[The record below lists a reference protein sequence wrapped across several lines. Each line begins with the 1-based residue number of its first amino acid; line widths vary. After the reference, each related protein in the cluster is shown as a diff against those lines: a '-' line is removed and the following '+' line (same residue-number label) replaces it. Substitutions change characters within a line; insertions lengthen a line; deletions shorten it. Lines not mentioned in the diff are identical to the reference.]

1 MQKLFREFQM
11 RLSEL
16 QTGQT
21 AYIKK
26 VNGSGAFRK
35 RILEMGFV
43 RGEEVKSILNA
54 PLKDPIKYGIMEY
67 EVSLRRS
74 EAVMIEIAMIKVEA
88 TQNGYSEYGYSENGH
103 YEKWDSEPVDFLT
116 PDNSV
121 SGLLTN
127 VYTRN
132 GVRYRNHDHE
142 LVKTLNAG
150 AKFRNSNS
158 KKIKEKNI
166 KVALMGNPNSGKTSI
181 FNLASG
187 AHEHVGNYSGVTI
200 DAKEGYLKHNGYN
213 FTLVDLPGTYSLSSY
228 SPEELYARNYILDE
242 KPDVIVNV
250 VSASALE
257 RNLYLTTELLDLEV
271 PMVIALNM
279 YDELETSGRKFDHHT
294 FSKLINIPIVPTVGK
309 RGEGIPQ
316 LLEEVIKVHKETNH
330 AFIQLPYG
338 RVLEKSIG
346 IMEREIKDLYQSKR
360 GLPLR
365 YICVKLLEGDKEAER
380 HISKSPK
387 HDQIIARRDKERNYI
402 EKLLREDTESA
413 FTNARY
419 GFIAGG
425 LKETLD
431 DKPEKVDKGKLID
444 SIVTNKYLG
453 FPIFFLF
460 LWIMFEATFR
470 LGNYPM
476 EWIESIVSW
485 IGNLVRSNMSPGPLK
500 DLIVDGIIGGVG
512 GVIVFLPNIV
522 ILYLFIAFMEDSG
535 YMARAAFIMD
545 KLMHKIGLHGKSFI
559 PLIMGFGCNVPAIM
573 STRTIESRSSRM
585 ITMLIVP
592 FMSCSARLPVYILFI
607 GIFFPK
613 NASIALLALYV
624 TGILIAALT
633 ALLFRKTLFKEED
646 TPFVM
651 ELPPYRMPTV
661 KSIFTHMW
669 ERASQ
674 YLRKMGGPILV
685 ASIIIWFLGYFP
697 QNSNQSSELE
707 QQAAMIEKRFSDNQI
722 NAEQRD
728 QLFAEATLLQNIE
741 HQENSFIGRIGK
753 FIEPVMRPLG
763 FDWKMSVS
771 LLSGMAAKEIVIS
784 TMGVLYTGDSESQ
797 ESLQARL
804 LSETNVD
811 GSPVFTPLVV
821 VAFLLFVLIYFPCI
835 ATIAAIKEESHSW
848 KWALFS
854 VLYTTGLA
862 WLVALLVF
870 QVGSLF
876 I

>member
-1 MQKLFREFQM
+1 M

-26 VNGSGAFRK
+26 VNGNGAFRK

-74 EAVMIEIAMIKVEA
+74 EAVMIEITMLKVE
-88 TQNGYSEYGYSENGH
+88 TSQNGYYEPDYYENKYH
-103 YEKWDSEPVDFLT
+103 NNDHSQTTDVLT
-116 PDNSV
+116 H
-121 SGLLTN
+121 
-127 VYTRN
+127 TRN
-132 GVRYRNHDHE
+132 GINYKNHDPE
-142 LVKTLNAG
+142 LIKKLYGG
-150 AKFRNSNS
+150 AKSRIGAS
-158 KKIKEKNI
+158 KKTKEKNI
-166 KVALMGNPNSGKTSI
+166 TVALMGNPNSGKTSI

-279 YDELETSGRKFDHHT
+279 YDELEQSGRKFDYHT

-309 RGEGIPQ
+309 RGEGIPK
-316 LLEEVIKVHKETNH
+316 LLEQVIEVHKETDH
-330 AFIQLPYG
+330 AFVQLPYG
-338 RVLEKSIG
+338 RVLEKSIA
-346 IMEREIKDLYQSKR
+346 IMERDLKNNYQPKR

-365 YICVKLLEGDKEAER
+365 YICIKLLEGDKEAER
-380 HISKSPK
+380 QIANSPK
-387 HDQIIARRDKERNYI
+387 YNQIIARRDKERNYI

-419 GFIAGG
+419 GFIAGV

-431 DKPEKVDKGKLID
+431 EKPNKIDKSKLID
-444 SIVTNKYLG
+444 SIVTNKYIG
-453 FPIFFLF
+453 FPVFFLF

-476 EWIESIVSW
+476 EWIESIVGW
-485 IGNLVRSNMSPGPLK
+485 IGNLVRSSMSPGPLK

-535 YMARAAFIMD
+535 YMSRAAFIMD

-613 NASIALLALYV
+613 NASLALLSLYII
-624 TGILIAALT
+624 GILIAALT
-633 ALLFRKTLFKEED
+633 AFLFRKTLFKEED

-661 KSIFTHMW
+661 KSILTHMW

-697 QNSNQSSELE
+697 QDRSQYNNIAKQTS
-707 QQAAMIEKRFSDNQI
+707 MIENQFARNQI
-722 NAEQRD
+722 TADQRD
-728 QLFAEATLLQNIE
+728 KLLTEATLAYNIE
-741 HQENSFIGRIGK
+741 HQENSFIGKIGK

-771 LLSGMAAKEIVIS
+771 LLSGMAAKEVVIS

-797 ESLQARL
+797 ESLQARIE
-804 LSETNVD
+804 SETNAD
-811 GSPVFTPLVV
+811 GSPVFTPLAV

-848 KWALFS
+848 KWAVFS
-854 VLYTTGLA
+854 VLYSTGLA

>member
-1 MQKLFREFQM
+1 
-11 RLSEL
+11 
-16 QTGQT
+16 
-21 AYIKK
+21 
-26 VNGSGAFRK
+26 
-35 RILEMGFV
+35 
-43 RGEEVKSILNA
+43 
-54 PLKDPIKYGIMEY
+54 
-67 EVSLRRS
+67 
-74 EAVMIEIAMIKVEA
+74 
-88 TQNGYSEYGYSENGH
+88 
-103 YEKWDSEPVDFLT
+103 
-116 PDNSV
+116 
-121 SGLLTN
+121 
-127 VYTRN
+127 
-132 GVRYRNHDHE
+132 
-142 LVKTLNAG
+142 
-150 AKFRNSNS
+150 
-158 KKIKEKNI
+158 
-166 KVALMGNPNSGKTSI
+166 
-181 FNLASG
+181 
-187 AHEHVGNYSGVTI
+187 
-200 DAKEGYLKHNGYN
+200 
-213 FTLVDLPGTYSLSSY
+213 
-228 SPEELYARNYILDE
+228 
-242 KPDVIVNV
+242 
-250 VSASALE
+250 
-257 RNLYLTTELLDLEV
+257 
-271 PMVIALNM
+271 
-279 YDELETSGRKFDHHT
+279 
-294 FSKLINIPIVPTVGK
+294 
-309 RGEGIPQ
+309 
-316 LLEEVIKVHKETNH
+316 
-330 AFIQLPYG
+330 FIQLPYG

-365 YICVKLLEGDKEAER
+365 YICVKLLEGDKEAEKQ
-380 HISKSPK
+380 ITNSPK
-387 HDQIIARRDKERNYI
+387 HNQIITRRDKERNYI

-431 DKPEKVDKGKLID
+431 EKPETIDKSKLID
-444 SIVTNKYLG
+444 FIVTNKYLG

-460 LWIMFEATFR
+460 LWVMFEATFR

-476 EWIESIVSW
+476 EWIESLVSLT
-485 IGNLVRSNMSPGPLK
+485 GNTVRSSMTPGPLK

-522 ILYLFIAFMEDSG
+522 ILYLFISFMEDSG

-573 STRTIESRSSRM
+573 STRTIESKSSRM

-613 NASIALLALYV
+613 NASIAILSLYII
-624 TGILIAALT
+624 GILIAALT
-633 ALLFRKTLFKEED
+633 ALMLRKTLFKEED

-651 ELPPYRMPTV
+651 ELPPYRMPTI

-674 YLRKMGGPILV
+674 YVRKMGGPILI
-685 ASIIIWFLGYFP
+685 ASIVIWFLGYFP
-697 QNSNQSSELE
+697 QNNISDKQFEKQTAQIENQY
-707 QQAAMIEKRFSDNQI
+707 AGDQI

-728 QLFAEATLLQNIE
+728 LLIAEIGMTQNIQQ
-741 HQENSFIGRIGK
+741 QENSYIGRIGK

-784 TMGVLYTGDSESQ
+784 TMGVIYTGNSENQ
-797 ESLQARL
+797 ESLQERL
-804 LSETNVD
+804 LSETNAD
-811 GSPVFTPLVV
+811 GSPVFTTLVV
-821 VAFLLFVLIYFPCI
+821 VAFLLVVLIYFPCI
-835 ATIAAIKEESHSW
+835 ATVAAIKEESHSW

-854 VLYTTGLA
+854 VIYSTGLA
-862 WLVALLVF
+862 WIVAFLVF

>member
-1 MQKLFREFQM
+1 M

-16 QTGQT
+16 QTEQT

-74 EAVMIEIAMIKVEA
+74 EAVMIEIAMLKVETLHNGDSENNHFENDYNQPAELLTHDA
-88 TQNGYSEYGYSENGH
+88 TQTDKRYKVH
-103 YEKWDSEPVDFLT
+103 
-116 PDNSV
+116 
-121 SGLLTN
+121 
-127 VYTRN
+127 TRN
-132 GVRYRNHDHE
+132 GINYRNHVHE
-142 LVKTLNAG
+142 TKKTVNEAVKS
-150 AKFRNSNS
+150 RNYSP
-158 KKIKEKNI
+158 KKIKGKNI
-166 KVALMGNPNSGKTSI
+166 KVALIGNPNSGKTSI

-187 AHEHVGNYSGVTI
+187 AHEHVGNYGGVTI
-200 DAKEGYLKHNGYN
+200 DAKEATLKHNGYK

-228 SPEELYARNYILDE
+228 SPEELYARNYILDD

-279 YDELETSGRKFDHHT
+279 YDELEESGRKFDHHT
-294 FSKLINIPIVPTVGK
+294 FSQLINVPIVPTVGK

-316 LLEEVIKVHKETNH
+316 LLEQVIEVHKETDH
-330 AFIQLPYG
+330 AFVQMPYG

-346 IMEREIKDLYQSKR
+346 IMERELKTNYQSKR

-365 YICVKLLEGDKEAER
+365 YICIKLLEGDKEAEKQ
-380 HISKSPK
+380 ITNSPK
-387 HDQIIARRDKERNYI
+387 HNQIITRRDKERNYI

-431 DKPEKVDKGKLID
+431 EKPETIDKSKLID
-444 SIVTNKYLG
+444 FIVTNKYLG

-460 LWIMFEATFR
+460 LWVMFEATFR

-476 EWIESIVSW
+476 EWIESLVSLT
-485 IGNLVRSNMSPGPLK
+485 GNTVRSSMTPGPLK

-522 ILYLFIAFMEDSG
+522 ILYLFISFMEDSG

-573 STRTIESRSSRM
+573 STRTIESKSSRM

-613 NASIALLALYV
+613 NASIAILSLYIV
-624 TGILIAALT
+624 GILIAALT
-633 ALLFRKTLFKEED
+633 ALMLRKTLFKEED

-651 ELPPYRMPTV
+651 ELPPYRMPTI

-674 YLRKMGGPILV
+674 YVRKMGGPILI
-685 ASIIIWFLGYFP
+685 ASIVIWFLGYFP
-697 QNSNQSSELE
+697 QNNISDKQFEK
-707 QQAAMIEKRFSDNQI
+707 QTAQIENEYAEDQI

-728 QLFAEATLLQNIE
+728 LLIAEVGMTQNIQQ
-741 HQENSFIGRIGK
+741 QENSYIGRIGK

-784 TMGVLYTGDSESQ
+784 TMGVIYTGNSENQ
-797 ESLQARL
+797 ESLQERL
-804 LSETNVD
+804 LSETNAD
-811 GSPVFTPLVV
+811 GSPVFTTLVV
-821 VAFLLFVLIYFPCI
+821 VAFLLVVLIYFPCI
-835 ATIAAIKEESHSW
+835 ATVAAIKEESHSW

-854 VLYTTGLA
+854 VIYSTGLA
-862 WLVALLVF
+862 WIVAFLVF